1 MSSLPGTY
9 VPTPSVSASNSFNSL
24 QQLQPTAS
32 TSTIAPPPR
41 APRVSTSPLLDQV
54 GTPADNIAT
63 VSAFLAG
70 KNGQP
75 LNRVEVAGLVSLLQ
89 NSMPGGHLSIVPQ
102 SAALTPT
109 LTDEEP
115 REPFRFSTSP
125 STPIEP
131 SSSGLNGAAP
141 GSEQPRKTLAKN
153 PNGTYRWQGAGSAR
167 PRNRYHSAAFGPSRS
182 TPVRLKITPEQST
195 TDSKRRRVGESAAAS
210 TSQRTPAPAPTAR
223 PSTSA
228 NATASGS
235 GMNGTSKAQA
245 SSSSTFLTVP
255 GAPQPSSSAPKTNGA
270 TAPPTTPARIR
281 TTVKSAPA
289 VPSPLRQTWG
299 QTDSPSPPANK
310 PTRAA
315 NVMTELI
322 KGVTPPKKQAF
333 ANPYQAALP
342 APLVNRPKKP
352 AGRKRAAAAKA
363 EAAAKAAAEAEA
375 KAKEE
380 AEKMKEIEMTS
391 EEIIMATVPPVR
403 V

>member
-9 VPTPSVSASNSFNSL
+9 VPTPSVSASNSFK
-24 QQLQPTAS
+24 QLQPTAS

-89 NSMPGGHLSIVPQ
+89 NSMPGGHLSIVPCT
-102 SAALTPT
+102 AALTSII
-109 LTDEEP
+109 TDDEP

-131 SSSGLNGAAP
+131 SSSGMNGAAL
-141 GSEQPRKTLAKN
+141 GSDQPRKTLAKN

-167 PRNRYHSAAFGPSRS
+167 PRNRYQSAAFGPSRS
-182 TPVRLKITPEQST
+182 MPVRLKIAPEQST
-195 TDSKRRRVGESAAAS
+195 TDSKRRRVGESVAAS
-210 TSQRTPAPAPTAR
+210 SSQRVPLPTPTIR

-228 NATASGS
+228 NAAASGS
-235 GMNGTSKAQA
+235 GMNGTSKAQP
-245 SSSSTFLTVP
+245 SSSSSLLTVP
-255 GAPQPSSSAPKTNGA
+255 DAPQQSSSSAPRTNGA

-281 TTVKSAPA
+281 TTVKTAPA

-322 KGVTPPKKQAF
+322 KGATPPKKQAF

-352 AGRKRAAAAKA
+352 TGRKRAAAAKA
-363 EAAAKAAAEAEA
+363 EAKAR
-375 KAKEE
+375 EE
-380 AEKMKEIEMTS
+380 TEKMKDVEMTP
-391 EEIIMATVPPVR
+391 EEIIVATVPPVR
-403 V
+403 VRC